1 MTVEIA
7 APVAIGLIGA
17 GRIGTSHAGVIAER
31 VPGARLAAVAD
42 PRPEAAQALADRY
55 GARAFTD
62 PIELINDPEITA
74 VVIAAYVR
82 GARRS
87 DRRGGR
93 CRKSDLLRKTNVTQ
107 PGRR

>member
-17 GRIGTSHAGVIAER
+17 GRIDTSHAGVIAER
-31 VPGARLAAVAD
+31 VPSARLAAVAD

-74 VVIAAYVR
+74 VVIAATS
-82 GARRS
+82 GAHA
-87 DRRGGR
+87 DLIVAAAAA
-93 CRKSDLLRKTNVTQ
+93 RKAIFCEK
-107 PGRR
+107 